1 MSLAEDSNLSSEDS
15 RLRTHFANLREEDRR
30 AAPPFGRTAA
40 AAAFSHRR
48 SSLRI
53 ALAAMP
59 VLAIAVMLAVRTH
72 RSTDAVP
79 RELAAWSS
87 PTAFLLETPGKQLLN
102 QTPRFGEP
110 LIHALP
116 AAQDG
121 PK

>member
-1 MSLAEDSNLSSEDS
+1 MSSSEDS
-15 RLRTHFANLREEDRR
+15 RLRKHFANLREEDRS
-30 AAPPFGRTAA
+30 AAPSFGRTAVPA
-40 AAAFSHRR
+40 TAFSRR
-48 SSLRI
+48 GSSLRI

-87 PTAFLLETPGKQLLN
+87 PTASLLETPGKQLLN
-102 QTPRFGEP
+102 QTPRLGEP
-110 LIHALP
+110 LIHAVP
-116 AAQDG
+116 AAEDG

>member
-1 MSLAEDSNLSSEDS
+1 MNSPEDS
-15 RLRTHFANLREEDRR
+15 RLRTRFANLREEDRS
-30 AAPPFGRTAA
+30 AAPPFGRTVAA
-40 AAAFSHRR
+40 AASSRR
-48 SSLRI
+48 SSSLRI
-53 ALAAMP
+53 ALAAVP
-59 VLAIAVMLAVRTH
+59 VLAIAVVLAVRTH
-72 RSTDAVP
+72 RSADAVP

-102 QTPRFGEP
+102 QTPRLGEP

>member
-1 MSLAEDSNLSSEDS
+1 MSSPEDS
-15 RLRTHFANLREEDRR
+15 RLRTHFANLREEDRS
-30 AAPPFGRTAA
+30 AAPPFGRTVAA
-40 AAAFSHRR
+40 AATFSRRR

-53 ALAAMP
+53 ALAAP

-72 RSTDAVP
+72 RSTDTVP

-87 PTAFLLETPGKQLLN
+87 PTSFLLETPGKQILN
-102 QTPRFGEP
+102 QTPRLGEP

-116 AAQDG
+116 AAKDG

>member
-1 MSLAEDSNLSSEDS
+1 MSLPEDYDLKS
-15 RLRTHFANLREEDRR
+15 HFANLREEDRR

-40 AAAFSHRR
+40 AAVASSRR
-48 SSLRI
+48 RPFLRI

-72 RSTDAVP
+72 RSTDAAP

-87 PTAFLLETPGKQLLN
+87 PTAFLLETPGKQFLN
-102 QTPRFGEP
+102 RTPKFGEP
-110 LIHALP
+110 LMHVLP

-121 PK
+121 HK

>member
-1 MSLAEDSNLSSEDS
+1 MSLPEDS
-15 RLRTHFANLREEDRR
+15 RLRERFANLREEDRS
-30 AAPPFGRTAA
+30 AAPPFERTAA
-40 AAAFSHRR
+40 AGDAVSRRR

-59 VLAIAVMLAVRTH
+59 VLAITVMLAVRTH

-79 RELAAWSS
+79 RELAGWSS

-102 QTPRFGEP
+102 QTPRLGEP
-110 LIHALP
+110 LIPALL

>member
-1 MSLAEDSNLSSEDS
+1 MSSPEDN
-15 RLRTHFANLREEDRR
+15 RLRTRFANLREEDRSD
-30 AAPPFGRTAA
+30 APPFGRTAA
-40 AAAFSHRR
+40 GATGVSRR
-48 SSLRI
+48 GSFLRI

-59 VLAIAVMLAVRTH
+59 VLAIAVVFAVRTH

-87 PTAFLLETPGKQLLN
+87 PTAFLLETPAKQLLN
-102 QTPRFGEP
+102 QTPRLGEP

-121 PK
+121 PQ

>member
-1 MSLAEDSNLSSEDS
+1 MSSPEDS
-15 RLRTHFANLREEDRR
+15 RLRTQFANLREEDRSGT
-30 AAPPFGRTAA
+30 PSFERTAA
-40 AAAFSHRR
+40 AVTFSPRR
-48 SSLRI
+48 SSSLRF
-53 ALAAMP
+53 AVAATP
-59 VLAIAVMLAVRTH
+59 VLVIAVMFALRSH

-87 PTAFLLETPGKQLLN
+87 PTAFLLATPGQQLLN
-102 QTPRFGEP
+102 QTPRLGEP

>member
-1 MSLAEDSNLSSEDS
+1 MNLPEDS
-15 RLRTHFANLREEDRR
+15 RLRRHFAKLREEDRN

-40 AAAFSHRR
+40 AVPSVSLRG

-53 ALAAMP
+53 ALTAILL
-59 VLAIAVMLAVRTH
+59 LAIAVMLAVRTH
-72 RSTDAVP
+72 HSTDAVP
-79 RELAAWSS
+79 RELATWYS
-87 PTAFLLETPGKQLLN
+87 PTAFLLETPGKRLLN
-102 QTPRFGEP
+102 QTPRLGEP

>member
-1 MSLAEDSNLSSEDS
+1 MNSPEDN
-15 RLRTHFANLREEDRR
+15 RLRTHFANLREEDRS

-40 AAAFSHRR
+40 AAAAFSRR
-48 SSLRI
+48 GSLLRI
-53 ALAAMP
+53 ALTAMP

-72 RSTDAVP
+72 RSASAVP
-79 RELAAWSS
+79 RDLAAWSS

-102 QTPRFGEP
+102 QTPRFGDP

-116 AAQDG
+116 PAQDG

>member
-1 MSLAEDSNLSSEDS
+1 MSLPEDS
-15 RLRTHFANLREEDRR
+15 RLRTHFANLREEDRS

-40 AAAFSHRR
+40 AAAGFSRR
-48 SSLRI
+48 GSSLRI

-72 RSTDAVP
+72 RSTDAFP
-79 RELAAWSS
+79 RELAVWSS

-102 QTPRFGEP
+102 QTPRLGEP
-110 LIHALP
+110 LIRALP
-116 AAQDG
+116 ATQDR

>member
-1 MSLAEDSNLSSEDS
+1 MNSPEDS
-15 RLRTHFANLREEDRR
+15 RLRTHYANLREEDWS
-30 AAPPFGRTAA
+30 ATPPFARIAA
-40 AAAFSHRR
+40 AEVAFSRR
-48 SSLRI
+48 GFYWRI

-72 RSTDAVP
+72 RSTAAVP

-87 PTAFLLETPGKQLLN
+87 PTAFLLETPGKRLLN
-102 QTPRFGEP
+102 QTPRLGEP

-116 AAQDG
+116 AAQEG

>member
-1 MSLAEDSNLSSEDS
+1 MISPEDS
-15 RLRTHFANLREEDRR
+15 RLRTHFANLREEDRSG
-30 AAPPFGRTAA
+30 APPFGRTAA
-40 AAAFSHRR
+40 AAASFPRR
-48 SSLRI
+48 RFSLRI
-53 ALAAMP
+53 TLAAMP
-59 VLAIAVMLAVRTH
+59 VLAICVLLVVRTH
-72 RSTDAVP
+72 RPTDAAP

-102 QTPRFGEP
+102 QTPRLGEP

>member
-1 MSLAEDSNLSSEDS
+1 MSLPEESD
-15 RLRTHFANLREEDRR
+15 LRTHFANLREEDRN

-40 AAAFSHRR
+40 AAAAFSRHR
-48 SSLRI
+48 SSWRI

-59 VLAIAVMLAVRTH
+59 VLAIAVVLAVRTH
-72 RSTDAVP
+72 RSTGAVP

-102 QTPRFGEP
+102 QTPKLGEP
-110 LIHALP
+110 LLHVLP
-116 AAQDG
+116 AAKDV